1 MNLEKNDYNSNK
13 YGLSVINATELRI
26 ENFLNTSIRLNNHI
40 SYCES
45 VKNLL
50 SVSSIYGFILEEW
63 IDRNENDIVLLYND
77 SALLSLPVMLHTLT
91 NFYSVLDN
99 IPLINTTLSTLPKIQ
114 QNDFKVF
121 DSNIF
126 VSLIVLGIGFVLPAL
141 SFIAEIVEEKEVSYF
156 FKKLTQIISL
166 NSTFYFS

>member
-1 MNLEKNDYNSNK
+1 
-13 YGLSVINATELRI
+13 
-26 ENFLNTSIRLNNHI
+26 
-40 SYCES
+40 
-45 VKNLL
+45 
-50 SVSSIYGFILEEW
+50 
-63 IDRNENDIVLLYND
+63 
-77 SALLSLPVMLHTLT
+77 MLHTLT

-126 VSLIVLGIGFVLPAL
+126 VSLIVLGIGFVLPAI

-156 FKKLTQIISL
+156 FFKLTQIIFL